1 VDDDDIYF
9 TDVEETSMRFMRC
22 DIAPLVLSLIEGIAG
37 AIHATTVT
45 AYNVAA
51 RHANFM
57 HEQAVFH
64 EEAAIEIE
72 TMTEGT
78 DG

>member
-1 VDDDDIYF
+1 MDDDYSDY
-9 TDVEETSMRFMRC
+9 ETRSMRFMKA
-22 DIAPLVLSLIEGIAG
+22 DIAPLVLGLFEGIAG
-37 AIHATTVT
+37 AVHASAVT

-51 RHANFM
+51 RHANWR

-72 TMTEGT
+72 TLTEGT

>member
-1 VDDDDIYF
+1 MDDE
-9 TDVEETSMRFMRC
+9 VEDRSMRFMAA
-22 DIAPLVLSLIEGIAG
+22 DIPPLVLGLLEGIVG
-37 AIHATTVT
+37 AIHQSVVI

-51 RHANFM
+51 RNANFA
-57 HEQAVFH
+57 HDQAIFH

-72 TMTEGT
+72 TLTGET

>member
-1 VDDDDIYF
+1 MVAQPHRRLCI
-9 TDVEETSMRFMRC
+9 TRALGEHV
-22 DIAPLVLSLIEGIAG
+22 A
-37 AIHATTVT
+37 AIHQNVVI

-51 RHANFM
+51 RNANFQ
-57 HEQAVFH
+57 HEQLVFR

-72 TMTEGT
+72 TLTEGT

>member
-1 VDDDDIYF
+1 MDDDY
-9 TDVEETSMRFMRC
+9 DVETSSMRFMRC
-22 DIAPLVLSLIEGIAG
+22 DIAPLILSLVEGITG
-37 AIHATTVT
+37 AVHATAVT

-51 RHANFM
+51 RHANHM
-57 HEQAVFH
+57 HEQAVFY

-72 TMTEGT
+72 TLTGEN